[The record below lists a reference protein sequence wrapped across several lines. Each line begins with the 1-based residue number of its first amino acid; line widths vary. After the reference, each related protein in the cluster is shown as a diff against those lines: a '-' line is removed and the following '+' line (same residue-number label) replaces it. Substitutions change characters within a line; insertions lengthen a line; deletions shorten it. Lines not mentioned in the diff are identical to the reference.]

1 MAFLKSLQK
10 QAINL
15 NKSVGDLVV
24 DEPYVIRAM
33 NEVVTKYGLSI
44 ACQLVDNTSGGVINI
59 FLPKYITIAK
69 AEAEEYNIGKL
80 PISLIV
86 REKTNGR
93 FIIDFE

>member
-1 MAFLKSLQK
+1 VNYNLVVFILKSLQK

-44 ACQLVDNTSGGVINI
+44 ACQLVDISSSGVINI
-59 FLPKYITIAK
+59 FLPKYITITT
-69 AEAEEYNIGKL
+69 AETEEYNIGKV
-80 PISLIV
+80 PISY
-86 REKTNGR
+86 
-93 FIIDFE
+93 IIISIYT